1 MRYTRRFSALL
12 ALAAVAITGCA
23 SQDYAQYTQARA
35 AEARARAEADVARY
49 NALARIA
56 ETGSD
61 AARVAAV
68 MSLQA
73 AGNGQNVTTPTAAPR
88 SAADTAL
95 GWASVLVPGLT
106 QMHAATQATRLG
118 LRQSDN
124 AAAVATSTNA
134 TMLGLGGLI
143 QAPGAT
149 TTYDNSFNDSTHAPT
164 VVTQPPP
171 LVVVQPEPI
180 VVTQPQPVVVR
191 R

>member
-1 MRYTRRFSALL
+1 MRSIRRFSALL
-12 ALAAVAITGCA
+12 AIAAVALTGCA

-35 AEARARAEADVARY
+35 AEARARSEADVARY

-68 MSLQA
+68 MSLQT
-73 AGNGQNVTTPTAAPR
+73 AGNGQNVTTPTAPPER
-88 SAADTAL
+88 
-95 GWASVLVPGLT
+95 GRHCPGLSQRAGT
-106 QMHAATQATRLG
+106 GWPDSGA
-118 LRQSDN
+118 
-124 AAAVATSTNA
+124 
-134 TMLGLGGLI
+134 
-143 QAPGAT
+143 GAT

-180 VVTQPQPVVVR
+180 VVTQPQPVVVQR
-191 R
+191 

>member
-1 MRYTRRFSALL
+1 MKSFRSVSLASSF
-12 ALAAVAITGCA
+12 ALAALAGCA
-23 SQDYAQYTQARA
+23 SPDYAQYTQARA
-35 AEARARAEADVARY
+35 AEARARADADVARY

-56 ETGSD
+56 ESGSD

-68 MSLQA
+68 MSMQA
-73 AGNGQNVTTPTAAPR
+73 AGGGQNVAGTAAPR

-95 GWASVLVPGLT
+95 GWAGVLVPGLT
-106 QMHAATQATRLG
+106 QMHAASQATRLG

-134 TMLGLGGLI
+134 TMLGLGSLV

-149 TTYDNSFNDSTHAPT
+149 TTYNNSMNDSTHAPT

-171 LVVVQPEPI
+171 LVVTQPAPI
-180 VVTQPQPVVVR
+180 VVAPPPATTAP
-191 R
+191 